1 MVAETTGAGQPL
13 TQMKSWYDI
22 DGMEE
27 AWRARKAR
35 LSGDKVFDE
44 ETKRIETALNELL
57 NMYPAVFDRFFR
69 EFSELSVR
77 LRSEELERFLE
88 ESPAGA
94 RRILQDY
101 IAYARRFR
109 VWFIRRQGSFRIMVT
124 GPWQTKFRAQLVD
137 GLFRE
142 IDPEPPG
149 VEVFENERYVDDDLP
164 VPTEQLEQL
173 LASGKAK
180 FVQLD
185 DTRGKSAL
193 HQIEDI
199 AYDPDSITFILHK
212 SSRDYLFCLVGEN
225 VPVDS
230 LWRDAGKAVNSLQL
244 KLYGRKKAGR
254 PRVLGKWKKATELRE
269 RQDGRNLKEKS
280 FELIPNPKDKPATPA
295 NLASAQSFMS
305 KARKKMKSKTFKA
318 RKKMKS
324 KTLKYYRA
332 HYVSLPNKSR
342 FHCLTS

>member
-1 MVAETTGAGQPL
+1 
-13 TQMKSWYDI
+13 MKSWYDI

-35 LSGDKVFDE
+35 LAGDKVFDE

-199 AYDPDSITFILHK
+199 AYDPDSITFILHRAAGIIYSVWSVK
-212 SSRDYLFCLVGEN
+212 TCRLIPSGEMREKPSTHSSLSCMVER
-225 VPVDS
+225 
-230 LWRDAGKAVNSLQL
+230 RRAGHGCWAN
-244 KLYGRKKAGR
+244 GRK
-254 PRVLGKWKKATELRE
+254 PL
-269 RQDGRNLKEKS
+269 S
-280 FELIPNPKDKPATPA
+280 FGNDRTGEI
-295 NLASAQSFMS
+295 
-305 KARKKMKSKTFKA
+305 
-318 RKKMKS
+318 
-324 KTLKYYRA
+324 
-332 HYVSLPNKSR
+332 
-342 FHCLTS
+342 

>member
-1 MVAETTGAGQPL
+1 
-13 TQMKSWYDI
+13 
-22 DGMEE
+22 
-27 AWRARKAR
+27 
-35 LSGDKVFDE
+35 
-44 ETKRIETALNELL
+44 
-57 NMYPAVFDRFFR
+57 VFDRFFR

-324 KTLKYYRA
+324 KTLK
-332 HYVSLPNKSR
+332 
-342 FHCLTS
+342 